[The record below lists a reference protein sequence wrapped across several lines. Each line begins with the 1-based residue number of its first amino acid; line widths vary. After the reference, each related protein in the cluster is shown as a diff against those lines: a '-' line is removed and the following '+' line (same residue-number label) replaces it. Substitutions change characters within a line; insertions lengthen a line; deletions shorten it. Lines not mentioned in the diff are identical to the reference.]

1 MRFCTAAL
9 FLSCALVHA
18 QTPNVVVWG
27 DPAHTNVPPSATN
40 VIDVAVGGT
49 FNMALRDDGRIVFW
63 GPQASYPQLN
73 VTNAVAIGAERN
85 RAHAL
90 LADGT
95 VRSWDMAASGQELP
109 VPDSVTNVV
118 QIAAGITHCL
128 ALRADGQVVEWGG
141 IPTGS
146 SRASRK
152 FGHQCFR
159 IFKLVGV
166 RRFRCPLVPGFEE
179 APRLMTLWASRR
191 TVS

>member
-1 MRFCTAAL
+1 
-9 FLSCALVHA
+9 
-18 QTPNVVVWG
+18 
-27 DPAHTNVPPSATN
+27 
-40 VIDVAVGGT
+40 
-49 FNMALRDDGRIVFW
+49 MALRDDGRIVFW

-128 ALRADGQVVEWGG
+128 ALRADGQV
-141 IPTGS
+141 GS
-146 SRASRK
+146 GPVSRRVRHVPLESSAISASEYSNWCAFDGSVVHWFRASRK
-152 FGHQCFR
+152 
-159 IFKLVGV
+159 
-166 RRFRCPLVPGFEE
+166 RRV
-179 APRLMTLWASRR
+179 
-191 TVS
+191 